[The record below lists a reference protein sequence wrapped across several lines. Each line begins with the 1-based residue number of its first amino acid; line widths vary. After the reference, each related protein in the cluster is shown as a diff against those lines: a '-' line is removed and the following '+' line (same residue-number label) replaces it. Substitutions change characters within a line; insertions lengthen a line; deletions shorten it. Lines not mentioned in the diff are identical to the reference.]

1 MNKKIAILGAG
12 TWGTALAVMLSDHN
26 SVQVYSPIASEIEYI
41 NTNHKHPNLKDANI
55 PTSIVFTTSLQ
66 NVLTNA
72 DIVVFATPSI
82 YIRNTAK
89 EAKQY
94 INKDAIIV
102 TVAKGVELDTLY
114 TMSEIIEDELGER
127 YKLVALSGPTH
138 AEEVSLGLPTTI
150 VSASKDEDARNI
162 IQEVF
167 SSPFMRV
174 YTNDDIYGVELCG
187 ALKNV
192 LALAA
197 GISSGLGYGDNAKA
211 AIITR
216 GIAEMARLG
225 RATGCKDYTF
235 FGLTGVGDLIVTATS
250 IHSRNNRCGYL
261 IGQGYKVEDAIKE
274 VGMVVEGIN
283 ALDAAKT
290 LAEKYDVDM
299 PLVNAV
305 YEIVKE
311 GKNTK
316 TVINDLFSRELKHEK
331 R

>member
-1 MNKKIAILGAG
+1 MSKKIAILGAG
-12 TWGTALAVMLSDHN
+12 TWGTALAVMLSDNN

-41 NTNHKHPNLKDANI
+41 NINHKHPNLKDANI

-66 NVLTNA
+66 NVLSNA

-89 EAKQY
+89 EAKPY
-94 INKDAIIV
+94 INKSTIIV
-102 TVAKGVELDTLY
+102 TVAKGIELDTLY
-114 TMSEIIEDELGER
+114 TMSEIIEDELGKG

-167 SSPFMRV
+167 SSKYMRV
-174 YTNDDIYGVELCG
+174 YTNDDILGVELCG
-187 ALKNV
+187 AFKNV

-197 GISSGLGYGDNAKA
+197 GISAGLGYGDNAKA

-216 GIAEMARLG
+216 GAIELARLG
-225 RATGCKDYTF
+225 KAMNCKDYTF
-235 FGLTGVGDLIVTATS
+235 FGLAGIGDLIVTATS
-250 IHSRNNRCGYL
+250 MHSRNNRCGML
-261 IGQGYKVEDAIKE
+261 LGKGYSVEEATKE

-283 ALDAAKT
+283 ALDAAKK
-290 LAEKYDVDM
+290 LADKYHIEM

-305 YEIVKE
+305 YEIVKLNRQP
-311 GKNTK
+311 KD
-316 TVINDLFSRELKHEK
+316 VINSLFGRENKKEE
-331 R
+331 

>member
-1 MNKKIAILGAG
+1 MKRKIAILGAG
-12 TWGTALAVMLSDHN
+12 TWGTALAVMLSENND
-26 SVQVYSPIASEIEYI
+26 VFVYSPIEIEINYI
-41 NTNHKHPNLKDANI
+41 NTNHRHPNLKDAII
-55 PTSIVFTTSLQ
+55 PTNISFLTSIKEVI
-66 NVLTNA
+66 NNA
-72 DIVVFATPSI
+72 DIVVFAAPSI
-82 YIRNTAK
+82 FIRDTAK
-89 EAKQY
+89 KAKEY
-94 INKDAIIV
+94 INRNMIIV
-102 TVAKGVELDTLY
+102 TVAKGIELDTLF
-114 TMSEIIEDELGER
+114 TMSEIIEDELGKG

-150 VSASKDEDARNI
+150 VSASSDKEARNI

-167 SSPFMRV
+167 SSPYMRV

-192 LALAA
+192 LALAS

-225 RATGCKDYTF
+225 KALNCKEYTF

-250 IHSRNNRCGYL
+250 IHSRNNKCGYL
-261 IGQGYKVEDAIKE
+261 IGKGYSTLDAIKE

-283 ALDAAKT
+283 ALEAAKK
-290 LAEKYDVDM
+290 LADKVNVEM

-305 YEIVKE
+305 YQIVKE
-311 GKNTK
+311 NKK
-316 TVINDLFSRELKHEK
+316 PKDVINSLFARELKSEK
-331 R
+331 K

>member
-1 MNKKIAILGAG
+1 MSKKIAILGAG
-12 TWGTALAVMLSDHN
+12 TWGVALGIMLSKN
-26 SVQVYSPIASEIEYI
+26 NAVCMYSPIEKEIDYI
-41 NTNHKHPNLKDANI
+41 NSFHKHPNLKDIDI
-55 PTSIVFTTSLQ
+55 PTSIYFSTDIKKIIEK
-66 NVLTNA
+66 A

-82 YIRNTAK
+82 FIRDTAK
-89 EAKQY
+89 KAKEF
-94 INKDAIIV
+94 ITKNMIVV
-102 TVAKGVELDTLY
+102 TVSKGIELNSLY
-114 TMSEIIEDELGER
+114 TMSEIIEDELGEGFNV
-127 YKLVALSGPTH
+127 VALSGPTH
-138 AEEVSLGLPTTI
+138 AEEVSQGLPTTI
-150 VSASKDEDARNI
+150 VSASKGEKERNI

-290 LAEKYDVDM
+290 LSEKYDVDM

>member
-1 MNKKIAILGAG
+1 MSKKVAILGSG
-12 TWGTALAVMLSDHN
+12 TWGTALGIMLSEN
-26 SVQVYSPIASEIEYI
+26 NQVMMYSPIEKEIDYI
-41 NTNHKHPNLKDANI
+41 NTYHKHPNLKDAHI

-66 NVLTNA
+66 NVLANA

-94 INKDAIIV
+94 VNKDAIIV
-102 TVAKGVELDTLY
+102 TVAKGIELDTLY
-114 TMSEIIEDELGER
+114 TMSEIIEDELGKG

-167 SSPFMRV
+167 SSKYMRV
-174 YTNDDIYGVELCG
+174 YTNDDILGVELCG
-187 ALKNV
+187 AFKNV

-197 GISSGLGYGDNAKA
+197 GISVGLGYGDNAKA

-216 GIAEMARLG
+216 GANELARLG
-225 RATGCKDYTF
+225 KAMNCKPYTF
-235 FGLTGVGDLIVTATS
+235 FGLAGIGDLIVTATS
-250 IHSRNNRCGYL
+250 MHSRNNRCGIL
-261 IGQGYKVEDAIKE
+261 LGKGYSVEEATKE
-274 VGMVVEGIN
+274 IGMVVEGIN
-283 ALDAAKT
+283 ALDAAKK
-290 LAEKYDVDM
+290 LADKHNIEM

-305 YEIVKE
+305 YEIVKLN
-311 GKNTK
+311 KK
-316 TVINDLFSRELKHEK
+316 PKDVINSLFNRENKSEG
-331 R
+331 